1 MPRVNRSLLET
12 LLSAMLL
19 MVGSGHVIADE
30 RPNSPAEVSFHGGGW
45 DLNGPAISGTNVPTP
60 ADVDAPKS
68 DIPHGRRGGWDGN
81 GSAVAGTTAAARA
94 IVELDLDG
102 LKIESVTPPKN

>member
-12 LLSAMLL
+12 VLSAMLL
-19 MVGSGHVIADE
+19 MVGSGHVVADE
-30 RPNSPAEVSFHGGGW
+30 RANSPAEVSFFGGGW
-45 DLNGPAISGTNVPTP
+45 DLNGPAISGTNVP

-81 GSAVAGTTAAARA
+81 GSAVVGTTAAARA
-94 IVELDLDG
+94 TAELDLDG
-102 LKIESVTPPKN
+102 LKVESVTPPKN